1 MKRYKTALWTLLALL
16 ALAAAAFLFTLA
28 QGAVLDLKG
37 RSQRSQGEALR
48 RQQQDF
54 AALAAEHGEWRALP
68 AALEEFRRRHVIS
81 LDGFARFR
89 RELNLCIDD
98 NGLPAPNIAFR
109 FGPVRDGMQAVSF
122 QFTLEGS
129 YRSLKKF
136 IYDMERKP
144 NMQFFTAIDLS
155 GAGSAVRGR
164 FVMEAY
170 LAD

>member
-1 MKRYKTALWTLLALL
+1 MKRYKIVLWALLGLLALG
-16 ALAAAAFLFTLA
+16 AAAFLFMLA
-28 QGAVLDLKG
+28 QGVVLDLKG

-48 RQQQDF
+48 RQQQEI

-68 AALEEFRRRHVIS
+68 AALQQFRSRHVIS

-109 FGPVRDGMQAVSF
+109 FGPVRGGMQTVSF

-136 IYDMERKP
+136 VYDMERKP
-144 NMQFFTAIDLS
+144 NMQFFTTIDFS
-155 GAGSAVRGR
+155 GSGTGVRGR
-164 FVMEAY
+164 FAMEAH
-170 LAD
+170 LVD